1 MSETSP
7 LIVAI
12 EGGGT
17 KFVCGIG
24 TDPDHILATTRI
36 DTTTPH
42 ETLEN
47 ISHWISKMKVVHGP
61 IAAIGIGTFGPVD
74 LNRESRTYGSI
85 TTTPKPHWQQTD
97 VVTFFKNRFKVPV
110 GFDTDVNAAVLA
122 EYLWGAG
129 QGKDPLIYI
138 TVGTGVGG
146 GVLVNGQLLH
156 GLLHPE
162 VGHLIVPPPLHS
174 QAVQHEGQCPYH
186 KSCVEGYVSG
196 PSIAKRWGVKA
207 DALPADHPA
216 WEEVAD
222 VMGYALMNLTLTLSP
237 KRIILGGGVM
247 QQPHLIPLIQGKLM
261 QHMNGYLAAPELHHD
276 IDQFIVSPGLGTK
289 SGLLGALALGRM
301 AMDDNATY

>member
-1 MSETSP
+1 MSNSAP

-24 TDPDHILATTRI
+24 SDPHHLLETVRI
-36 DTTTPH
+36 DTTTPS

-47 ISHWISKMKVVHGP
+47 VSHWISRMKVAHGP
-61 IAAIGIGTFGPVD
+61 ISAIGIGTFGPVD
-74 LNRESRTYGSI
+74 LNKASETYGYI
-85 TTTPKPHWQQTD
+85 TTTPKPHWHQTD

-129 QGKDPLIYI
+129 QGMDPLIYI

-156 GLLHPE
+156 GILHPE
-162 VGHLIVPPPLHS
+162 IGHLIVPPPFNS
-174 QAVQHEGQCPYH
+174 QAIQREGQCPFH
-186 KSCVEGYVSG
+186 KSCVEGYVCG

-207 DALPADHPA
+207 DALPPDHPA
-216 WEEVAD
+216 WEEIAD
-222 VMGYALMNLTLTLSP
+222 VMGFALMNLTLTLAP

-247 QQPHLIPLIQGKLM
+247 QQPHLIPLIQGQLM
-261 QHMNGYLAAPELHHD
+261 HHMNGYLAVAELGHD
-276 IDQFIVSPGLGTK
+276 IERFVVPPGLGGR
-289 SGLLGALALGRM
+289 SGLLGAMALGRI
-301 AMDDNATY
+301 ALDERS

>member
-1 MSETSP
+1 MSDSSQP

-24 TDPDHILATTRI
+24 TGPHDILETHRI

-42 ETLEN
+42 DTLEN
-47 ISHWISKMKVVHGP
+47 VSHWISRMKVTHGP
-61 IAAIGIGTFGPVD
+61 IAAIGIGSFGPVN
-74 LNRESRTYGSI
+74 LNKDSDTYGFI
-85 TTTPKPHWQQTD
+85 TSTPKPHWQQTD

-129 QGKDPLIYI
+129 QGMDPVVYI

-146 GVLVNGQLLH
+146 GVLVNGQLVH

-162 VGHLIVPPPLHS
+162 IGHLIVPQPHNSLAI
-174 QAVQHEGQCPYH
+174 QRDGQCPYH
-186 KSCVEGYVSG
+186 LSCVEGYVSG
-196 PSIAKRWGVKA
+196 PAIAKRWGVKA
-207 DALPADHPA
+207 DSLPPDHPA
-216 WEEVAD
+216 WEEIAD
-222 VMGYALMNLTLTLSP
+222 VMGYALVNLILTLSP

-247 QQPHLIPLIQGKLM
+247 QQPHLIPLIQGKVT
-261 QHMNGYLAAPELHHD
+261 QHMNGYLQVAELLYD
-276 IDQFIVSPGLGTK
+276 IDKFIVTPGLGAR
-289 SGLLGALALGRM
+289 SGLLGSLALGRM
-301 AMDDNATY
+301 ALGA